1 MKATA
6 EDFVA
11 TTRNH
16 RLKEGD
22 DEHPVNL
29 INSIPK
35 NLLCVI
41 FIFKVFILKTP

>member
-11 TTRNH
+11 PRNH

-35 NLLCVI
+35 NLLRVI
-41 FIFKVFILKTP
+41 YIFKVFILKTP